1 MEPLIA
7 TPILKTI
14 KDIRNILITQT
25 KPENDK
31 SPYFG
36 LEKDYDVQLEFQPLI
51 EVVPVP
57 SKEFRKQKVNISEY
71 SAVIFASRNAIDNF
85 FRTCEEM
92 RVTVSPDLKY
102 FCITEAVALYLQK
115 FIQYRKRKIFYGDDG
130 SNESLFDVIN
140 KYKEQERFLYP
151 CSQAFDSEITNWLVE
166 NNCDYA
172 IPVLYEVRSTDIREL
187 MEKTHFE
194 IICIFTP
201 LSVKSFLKNC
211 PSFTQN
217 GTIIGA
223 FGDNT
228 RKAVLAAGLKP
239 NILAPHPEAPSMYA
253 ALDNFLA
260 SLEK

>member
-1 MEPLIA
+1 MANLTE

-14 KDIRNILITQT
+14 NDIRNILITQT
-25 KPENDK
+25 KPDSDK
-31 SPYFG
+31 SPYFN
-36 LEKDYDVQLEFQPLI
+36 LEGKYNVQLEFQPLI

-57 SKEFRKQKVNISEY
+57 SREFRKQKIDISDY
-71 SAVIFASRNAIDNF
+71 SAVIFTSRNSIDNF

-92 RVTVSPDLKY
+92 RVNVSPDFKY
-102 FCITEAVALYLQK
+102 FCITEATALYLQK

-130 SNESLFDVIN
+130 TNESLFEVIH
-140 KYKEQERFLYP
+140 KYKEQEKFLYP
-151 CSQAFDSEITNWLVE
+151 CSQSFDSEITTWLAA
-166 NNCDYA
+166 NNCDYS
-172 IPVLYEVRSTDIREL
+172 IPVLYEVQSTDITEM
-187 MEKTHFE
+187 MERTHFE

-217 GTIIGA
+217 GTVIGA

-228 RKAVLAAGLKP
+228 RKAVIAAGLRP
-239 NILAPHPEAPSMYA
+239 DILAPQPDAPSMYA

-260 SLEK
+260 SLKK